1 MQQAQAQIGT
11 EDSFDPFDGVG
22 PGELHDVLAKRLPS
36 LQRSAYRLLG
46 NAAEAED
53 AVQDALL
60 SACKHLDQFRGE
72 SQISTWLTA
81 IVFNS
86 ARMRLR
92 RRRRQV
98 LVSLDE
104 RTGEEQQHSIAERLP
119 SRGPNPEEE
128 YRNYELTGHLQRS
141 ITQLSPTLLRTYGS
155 AQQSVR
161 ACILRGFLKSYE
173 FGLGGCQSLCLQQKI
188 VHVSITAAAAEQ
200 SFDVAVDR
208 FHHTHRYPRPAIV
221 QDALEMIQ

>member
-1 MQQAQAQIGT
+1 MRQAEVQIGT
-11 EDSFDPFDGVG
+11 ENYLDPFDGG
-22 PGELHDVLAKRLPS
+22 RPGELHDVLAKSLPS

-104 RTGEEQQHSIAERLP
+104 RTGEDQQYSIADRLP

-128 YRNYELTGHLQRS
+128 FRNYELTGHLQQS
-141 ITQLSPTLLRTYGS
+141 ITRLSPTLLRTYQLCDMDGLSTREIGEMLGIPSGTVKARLARARKKLKLLMKS
-155 AQQSVR
+155 ALQPR
-161 ACILRGFLKSYE
+161 LRRR
-173 FGLGGCQSLCLQQKI
+173 
-188 VHVSITAAAAEQ
+188 T
-200 SFDVAVDR
+200 
-208 FHHTHRYPRPAIV
+208 P
-221 QDALEMIQ
+221 